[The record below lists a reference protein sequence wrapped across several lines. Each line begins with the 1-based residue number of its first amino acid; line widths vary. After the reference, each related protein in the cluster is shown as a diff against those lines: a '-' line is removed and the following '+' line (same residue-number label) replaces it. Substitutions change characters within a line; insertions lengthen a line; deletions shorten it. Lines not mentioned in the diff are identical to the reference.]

1 MYLNGEALVGEGNEV
16 AHIDLLIGDKAGP
29 VGQAF
34 ANALTNQV
42 EKHTPLFAVI
52 APNLVCKP
60 ITMIVPKVSI
70 RGMDDAVRNF
80 GPAQKS
86 IAMAVANCVEEGII
100 PEENVENLCIIVGVF
115 IHPAAEDD
123 DKIYQFNYEATKLA
137 LKRAIKQD
145 PPIKEI
151 LDKKDSVEHP
161 FYVKKD

>member
-16 AHIDLLIGDKAGP
+16 AHIDLLIGDKSGP

-34 ANALTNQV
+34 ANALVNQV

-60 ITMIVPKVSI
+60 ITMLVPKVSI
-70 RGMDDAVRNF
+70 RGMEDAARNF

-86 IAMAVANCVEEGII
+86 VAMAVADCVEDGII
-100 PEENVENLCIIVGVF
+100 PRENIEDLCIICGVF

-123 DKIYQFNYEATKLA
+123 EKIYQYNYEATKIA
-137 LKRAIKQD
+137 IKRAINEE
-145 PPIKEI
+145 PSINEI
-151 LDKKDSVEHP
+151 LDKKDSAEHP
-161 FYVKKD
+161 FYK

>member
-16 AHIDLLIGDKAGP
+16 AHIDLLIGDKSGP
-29 VGQAF
+29 IGQAF

-70 RGMDDAVRNF
+70 RGMEDAVRNF

-86 IAMAVANCVEEGII
+86 VAMAVADCVEEGTID
-100 PEENVENLCIIVGVF
+100 EDQVEDLCIICGVF
-115 IHPAAEDD
+115 IHPAAEDN
-123 DKIYQFNYEATKLA
+123 DKIYRYNYEATKLA
-137 LKRAIKQD
+137 IRRAMNQE

-161 FYVKKD
+161 FYVNK

>member
-16 AHIDLLIGDKAGP
+16 AHIDLLIGDKSGP

-34 ANALTNQV
+34 AVSLTNQV

-70 RGMDDAVRNF
+70 RGMEDALRNF

-86 IAMAVANCVEEGII
+86 VAMAVADCVDEGTI
-100 PEENVENLCIIVGVF
+100 PKENVEDLCIICGVF
-115 IHPAAEDD
+115 IHPDATDNE
-123 DKIYQFNYEATKLA
+123 KIYRYNYEATKLA
-137 LKRAIKQD
+137 IRRAIKEE
-145 PPIKEI
+145 PSIEEI
-151 LDKKDSVEHP
+151 LEKKDTAEHP
-161 FYVKKD
+161 FYG

>member
-16 AHIDLLIGDKAGP
+16 AHIDLLIGDKSGA

-60 ITMIVPKVSI
+60 ITMLVPKVSI
-70 RGMDDAVRNF
+70 RGMDDALRNF

-86 IAMAVANCVEEGII
+86 VAMAVADSVEEGII
-100 PEENVENLCIIVGVF
+100 PVEKVEDLCIICGVF
-115 IHPAAEDD
+115 IHPAARDN
-123 DKIYQFNYEATKLA
+123 DKIYQYNYEATKLA
-137 LKRAIKQD
+137 IKRAMKQD
-145 PPIKEI
+145 PPIEEI
-151 LDKKDSVEHP
+151 LDKKDDVEHP
-161 FYVKKD
+161 FYTGK

>member
-16 AHIDLLIGDKAGP
+16 AHIDLLIGDKSGP

-34 ANALTNQV
+34 AVSLTNQV

-60 ITMIVPKVSI
+60 ITMIVPKVTI

-86 IAMAVANCVEEGII
+86 VAMAVADSVEEGII
-100 PEENVENLCIIVGVF
+100 PQENVEDLCIIVGVF
-115 IHPAAEDD
+115 IHPAAQDNE
-123 DKIYQFNYEATKLA
+123 KIYQYNYEATKLA
-137 LKRAIKQD
+137 IKRAIKEE
-145 PPIKEI
+145 PSIEEI
-151 LDKKDSVEHP
+151 LDKKDSAEHP
-161 FYVKKD
+161 FYG